1 MSGRQ
6 IRAEC
11 KTMLTLDISTLFLT
25 LFLVNGVLTLM
36 LFTFWMSQK
45 THEGFRTWML
55 SLLVTSCGYFLYVV
69 YPFVP
74 ILLSSTVADL
84 LIVLSVMMRLDSTG
98 KYFRS
103 RALPRIIYCIL
114 IPAAFLLFWFMFRV
128 DSQIM
133 RGVIIGVLI
142 VPCFV
147 ATSLI
152 ALRFRETETRSLRY
166 SFAAAL
172 LVTALLWTTI
182 TVRAIITPG
191 DHSLGGPDPINPIF
205 FIVTILMDIVLT
217 ASFLMLNMARSQGD
231 LKQSEERY
239 RNLADNLP
247 DYVLI
252 HDREFIHYANPA
264 ATRLLE
270 PVQGT
275 LIGQSIFSFLTP
287 ASAEV
292 SRAYI
297 NAIQSGESPSPV
309 NEIVIQLRDSTI
321 RHCMIKTVRIEDKG
335 IPAFL
340 SVITDIT
347 KRKAAEDALFR
358 VNKKLTILSSITR
371 HDIKNQLMALN
382 GYILLCEES
391 VENPAELKE
400 FIARQQSIADVI
412 ASQIDFTKVYEDMGT
427 TAPVWKNIHESVRRA
442 AGSLPMRDVKVEVDR
457 SDLEIYA
464 DSLFEKVFYNLF
476 ENALNYGG
484 EAMTTI
490 RIRSRETGAGLI
502 IACEDDGVGIAL
514 VDKAHLFKQG
524 YGKHT
529 GLGLFLSR
537 EILSITGITI
547 TENGE
552 PGKGA
557 RFEMVV
563 PKWAY
568 RLSDGK

>member
-1 MSGRQ
+1 
-6 IRAEC
+6 
-11 KTMLTLDISTLFLT
+11 MLTLDIDTLFLT

-36 LFTFWMSQK
+36 LFTFWRSQK

-55 SLLVTSCGYFLYVV
+55 SLLVTSCGYFLYVT

-74 ILLSSTVADL
+74 ILVSSTVADL

-114 IPAAFLLFWFMFRV
+114 IPAALLLLWFTFRV

-133 RGVIIGVLI
+133 RGVVIGVLI

-147 ATSLI
+147 ATSFI
-152 ALRFRETETRSLRY
+152 AIRSGDPDTRSLRY

-172 LVTALLWTTI
+172 MVTALLWTVI

-252 HDREFIHYANPA
+252 HDRELINYANPA
-264 ATRLLE
+264 ATRLLD
-270 PVQGT
+270 PVQGI
-275 LIGQSIFSFLTP
+275 LIGQSIYSFLTP

-297 NAIQSGESPSPV
+297 NAIRNGESPTPV
-309 NEIVIQLRDSTI
+309 NEIVIQLRDNTL

-391 VENPAELKE
+391 VENPGELKE
-400 FIARQQSIADVI
+400 YIARQQDIADVI

-427 TAPVWKNIHESVRRA
+427 TAPVWQNIHESVRRA
-442 AGSLPMRDVKVEVDR
+442 AGSLPLRDVKVEVDR
-457 SDLEIYA
+457 PDPEIYA

-490 RIRSRETGAGLI
+490 CISSHETGAGLI
-502 IACEDDGVGIAL
+502 IACEDDGAGIAPE
-514 VDKAHLFKQG
+514 DKVHLFEQG

-537 EILSITGITI
+537 EILSITDITI
-547 TENGE
+547 TETSE

-557 RFEMVV
+557 RFEIVV

-568 RLSDGK
+568 RLPDKK

>member
-1 MSGRQ
+1 
-6 IRAEC
+6 
-11 KTMLTLDISTLFLT
+11 MLTLDISTLFLT

-55 SLLVTSCGYFLYVV
+55 SLLVTSCGYFLYVT

-74 ILLSSTVADL
+74 ILVSSTVADL

-114 IPAAFLLFWFMFRV
+114 IPAALLLLWFTFRV

-133 RGVIIGVLI
+133 RGVVIGVLI

-152 ALRFRETETRSLRY
+152 AIRSGDPETRSLRY

-172 LVTALLWTTI
+172 LVTALLWTAI

-217 ASFLMLNMARSQGD
+217 ASFLMLNMARSQAE
-231 LKQSEERY
+231 LRESEERY

-247 DYVLI
+247 DYILI
-252 HDREFIHYANPA
+252 HDGEFIRYANPA
-264 ATRLLE
+264 AIRLLE
-270 PVQGT
+270 PSPET
-275 LIGQSIFSFLTP
+275 LIGQSLYSLLTP
-287 ASAEV
+287 ASAEA
-292 SRAYI
+292 SRKYI
-297 NAIQSGESPSPV
+297 NAIHSGASPSPV

-391 VENPAELKE
+391 VENPVELKE
-400 FIARQQSIADVI
+400 YIARQQGIADVI

-427 TAPVWKNIHESVRRA
+427 TAPVWQNIHESVRRA
-442 AGSLPMRDVKVEVDR
+442 AGSLPLRDVKVEVDR
-457 SDLEIYA
+457 SDPEIYA

-490 RIRSRETGAGLI
+490 RISSRETGAGLI
-502 IACEDDGVGIAL
+502 IACEDDGAGIAPE
-514 VDKAHLFKQG
+514 DKVHLFEQG

-537 EILSITGITI
+537 EILSITDITI
-547 TENGE
+547 TETSE

-568 RLSDGK
+568 RLS